1 MKQVRHGRRTQLA
14 LVIVGLAPL
23 VAFVAACTSGSRSA
37 SSGGRITVVAA
48 ENFWGDV
55 ARQVGGSHVTVSSII
70 SDPNTDPHTYETNA
84 QDAAEISG
92 AQLVI
97 KNGLGYDDFIDKIL
111 ATGGNS
117 NRRVLSVQQA
127 LGLNGS
133 NINPHVWYDT
143 ARLPAVANQI
153 AAQLAAIDPAH
164 KRDYQSHAAQFKN
177 SLKPLL
183 AVINQIKQRY
193 GGDPIAY
200 TERVP
205 GYLVHAAGLHLATP
219 ASFSQAL
226 EDGNDPSPQD
236 TAAFEAA
243 ITNHKVKVLLY
254 NSQVVD
260 AQAEQIKQLAQ
271 SSGVPIVGVSETM
284 PKGATFQSW
293 QLQQD
298 KALLTALRNASQ

>member
-1 MKQVRHGRRTQLA
+1 MKLFLSRRTLLA
-14 LVIVGLAPL
+14 LVIVGLAAVGAL
-23 VAFVAACTSGSRSA
+23 VAACTSSSPSA

-48 ENFWGDV
+48 ENFWGDI
-55 ARQVGGSHVTVSSII
+55 ARQIGGSDVQVSSVI

-84 QDAAEISG
+84 KDAAEISA

-97 KNGLGYDDFIDKIL
+97 RNGLGYDDFIDKIL

-117 NRRVLSVQQA
+117 ERRVLCVQQV
-127 LGLNGS
+127 LGLHGS
-133 NINPHVWYDT
+133 DINPHVWYDT
-143 ARLPAVANQI
+143 ARLPAVGNQI
-153 AAQLAAIDPAH
+153 AAQLAAIDPAN
-164 KRDYQSHAAQFKN
+164 KRGYQTHAAQFNK
-177 SLKPLL
+177 SLRPLL
-183 AVINQIKQRY
+183 AVISQIKQRF
-193 GGDPIAY
+193 GGAPIAY

-205 GYLVHAAGLHLATP
+205 GYLVQAAGLHLATP

-243 ITNHKVKVLLY
+243 ITNHQVKVLLY

-260 AQAEQIKQLAQ
+260 AQAERIKQLAQ
-271 SSGVPIVGVSETM
+271 SAGVPIVGVSETM
-284 PKGATFQSW
+284 PAGATFQSW

-298 KALLTALRNASQ
+298 KALLTALGNGSR